1 MCASFT
7 EISKLSRQIQSDDK
21 GAQVNFAELTTPTLL
36 LDKNR
41 FMANIKRMQASAD
54 RLEVRLR
61 PHLKTLKA
69 AKAATALV
77 HAGARGITV
86 STLKEAN
93 YFLQHGFRDI
103 TYAVGMV
110 PSKLHEAAS
119 LIARGADL
127 KIMTDSP
134 EVARIIADEANLNG
148 IGYKV
153 MIEIDCGDNRGGL
166 QPDSEELIEIV
177 GLIANSGAH
186 LEGVLTHAGHSYGV
200 DKVAAIE
207 RIAQQERDAVVHA
220 ATRIRSTGV
229 EVQTVSLGS
238 TPTGLYATDLSGVT
252 ELRAGVYTVFDI
264 DQQSRGVCGTEEI
277 ALSVLSCVIGHNRA
291 AGKILLDAGGLALSK
306 DRSAD
311 KFRPE
316 VGYGQI
322 VDTDG
327 EAVAGLYVT
336 SVSQEHGHVRIRYA
350 SDFELFPVGS
360 RVRILPVHACMT
372 AAAYDYFNIVE
383 NGLVTERWDRVN
395 GW

>member
-1 MCASFT
+1 MG
-7 EISKLSRQIQSDDK
+7 KLSRQNQSNCK
-21 GAQVNFAELTTPTLL
+21 GAQVNFAELPTPTLL

-41 FMANIKRMQASAD
+41 FMANIARMQASAD
-54 RLEVRLR
+54 RLGVRLR

-69 AKAATALV
+69 AKAASALM

-86 STLKEAN
+86 STLKEAD
-93 YFLQHGFRDI
+93 YFLGHGFRDI

-110 PSKLHEAAS
+110 PSKMPEAAS

-127 KIMTDSP
+127 KIMTDNI
-134 EVARIIADEANLNG
+134 EVARVIADEANRSG

-153 MIEIDCGDNRGGL
+153 LIEIDCGDNRGGL
-166 QPDSEELIEIV
+166 QPDSEELIQV
-177 GLIANSGAH
+177 ASLIAGSDAH

-200 DKVAAIE
+200 DNVAAIE
-207 RIAQQERDAVVHA
+207 QIAQQERDAVVDA
-220 ATRIRSTGV
+220 ATRIRSTGNN
-229 EVQTVSLGS
+229 VQTVSLGS
-238 TPTGLYATDLSGVT
+238 TPTALYAQDLSGVT

-322 VDTDG
+322 VNTDG
-327 EAVAGLYVT
+327 ETVAGLYVS
-336 SVSQEHGHVRIRYA
+336 SVSQEHGHVRVRDA
-350 SDFELFPVGS
+350 GDFELFPVGS
-360 RVRILPVHACMT
+360 HLRILPVHACMT

-383 NGLVTERWDRVN
+383 NGVITERWDRVN